1 MVQNVP
7 RGGPFRDV
15 FGAHLLPRVLAE
27 MIAGLHPGFSLRLL
41 TLAAFA
47 ALVSVM
53 GVWLFYLTRWRE
65 FRNAV
70 TCLPKSEKVFSSGAA
85 LVAGCFSA
93 GSNIGYLLPKDLQI
107 GCRTTTLRPAS
118 SVNDVLLDRVIR
130 LRKRRLLERCFGEAT
145 LPAVKSRLIIRIQ

>member
-70 TCLPKSEKVFSSGAA
+70 TCLPESEKIFLVRRGARRGLFLRGIEHRI
-85 LVAGCFSA
+85 LVAKRLANRMSHH
-93 GSNIGYLLPKDLQI
+93 NI
-107 GCRTTTLRPAS
+107 TA
-118 SVNDVLLDRVIR
+118 R
-130 LRKRRLLERCFGEAT
+130 LECERCSARSCDQAPQAT
-145 LPAVKSRLIIRIQ
+145 LAGEVFRRSRHCPLLNPD